1 MENKEKIAY
10 INQLHELCKQLLNKR
25 EHIVKAQYMAYRI
38 TCSYVYTGVKAQ
50 GHASKAEISV
60 DKVEQLKQ
68 QYNELYLKY
77 IKKRDEI
84 HESLK
89 QMETPKYR
97 QLIIL
102 RYIKR
107 LKWRDIA
114 DKLGVSV
121 DYAKSG
127 LNKKALYEFNP
138 AQ

>member
-1 MENKEKIAY
+1 MENNEKIAY
-10 INQLHELCKQLLNKR
+10 INQLHELSKQLLNKR
-25 EHIVKAQYMAYRI
+25 EHIVKVQYMAYRI
-38 TCSYVYTGVKAQ
+38 TCSYVYTRVKAQ

-89 QMETPKYR
+89 QMGTPKYR

-107 LKWRDIA
+107 LKWREIA

-121 DYAKSG
+121 GYAKG
-127 LNKKALYEFNP
+127 GMNKKALNGFNP
-138 AQ
+138 V